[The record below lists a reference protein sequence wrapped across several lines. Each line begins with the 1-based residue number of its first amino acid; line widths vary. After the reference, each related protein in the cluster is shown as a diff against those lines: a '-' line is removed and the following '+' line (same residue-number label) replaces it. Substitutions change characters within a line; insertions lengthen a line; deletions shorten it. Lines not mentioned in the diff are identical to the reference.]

1 MRKAKRILS
10 KAKMY
15 GFNPWQD
22 QIDSINSIVAK
33 TGAKEATVLR
43 KLLDEAL
50 AARRAKDGDTDIEDA
65 PTARG
70 IASSLETIETLLL
83 KMIRQ
88 GDTSLRTQDISL
100 ALLQDTLAE
109 ARAGRRAAW
118 ENSTSRMK
126 DEGLSPKD
134 IAGRFEKETADAKRF
149 AYGVAKEIKDD
160 HN

>member
-43 KLLDEAL
+43 KLIDEAL

-70 IASSLETIETLLL
+70 IAATLETIETLLM

-109 ARAGRRAAW
+109 ARAGRRVAW
-118 ENSTSRMK
+118 ENSTRRMK
-126 DEGLSPKD
+126 DEGLRSKD
-134 IAGRFEKETADAKRF
+134 IAERFEKETSDAKRF

-160 HN
+160 HS